1 MRSTFLTRS
10 VLALSVVLLT
20 FHAGAQS
27 IMVSDPGIKKAYWT
41 SSGEWIFSTPILDIK
56 SVDANGN
63 ETSSDQGAV
72 IRFSPFFNAQ
82 GMLNYDLSAH
92 FGLFTGLSI
101 RNQGFIWKSPID
113 SINVHYKYRTYNL
126 GIPVGFKVGNMNR
139 GLLFVGYEFELPF
152 NYKEKEFI
160 NDDKDKFN
168 VWFSDRTEPFFQSV
182 FFGYQGPKSVTL
194 TVRYYLTNFH
204 NQDYEETQTIN
215 GTNVKVKPYDGFNV
229 NILAVSLGY
238 ALFDGKKAYLHSGGG
253 GGEPKAMR

>member
-1 MRSTFLTRS
+1 MRPPIRSLLMTLVTVFL
-10 VLALSVVLLT
+10 
-20 FHAGAQS
+20 FDKGHAQS

-41 SSGEWIFSTPILDIK
+41 SSGEWIFSTPILDVRSI
-56 SVDANGN
+56 DANGN

-82 GMLNYDLSAH
+82 GMLNYDLSSH

-101 RNQGFIWKSPID
+101 RNQGFIYKSPID
-113 SINVHYKYRTYNL
+113 SINVRYKYRTYNV
-126 GIPVGFKVGNMNR
+126 GVPVGFKIGNMNR
-139 GLLFVGYEFELPF
+139 GLVFLGYEFEMPF

-168 VWFSDRTEPFFQSV
+168 VWFSDRTEQFFQSV
-182 FFGYQGPKSVTL
+182 FVGYQGPKSVTL

-204 NQDYEETQTIN
+204 NEEYTETVD
-215 GTNVKVKPYDGFNV
+215 GAAVKPYDGLKA

-238 ALFDGKKAYLHSGGG
+238 ALFDGRKEYLHPGG
-253 GGEPKAMR
+253 GGEPRAMR